1 MFFQMEF
8 FRLFLGKARPTRKET
23 GQAEDH
29 PFIHSKLHLMFFQM
43 EFFLGFSSEKP
54 DLSEKK
60 PGKQKIIR

>member
-8 FRLFLGKARPTRKET
+8 FRLFLGKARPPRKET

-29 PFIHSKLHLMFFQM
+29 PLIHSKLHLMLFRWSFS
-43 EFFLGFSSEKP
+43 GFSSEKP
-54 DLSEKK
+54 ALPEKK